1 MEEQQVK
8 EIANRLKEF
17 LKYNKIL
24 RDKYHMMLLYS
35 MPYDEPS
42 QGLAEEECV
51 KQKMPD
57 VKLIPLEKSN
67 EALAQLPDTEDVS
80 DMKAYMDSMKAM
92 LAWCKT
98 DERYC
103 EAMTDAGLL
112 CLLYEQIHALLSVH
126 YGHVILPLLALE
138 ERLYAPMPVDRQKFA
153 KKIIDTMDFYKK
165 PKVPWS
171 DEKNLI
177 YALLD
182 FFTEEALVW
191 NCNDFDTLKVKVLS
205 TPLTDDS
212 PIVLNASKREGQ
224 NFTADVYKDLFCR
237 DEFVR
242 AKELNR
248 FYNLLDDLAD
258 GWKRVEIAKALSQEE
273 KLFTM
278 PVTWVTQFMNQM
290 EEEFFPK
297 KDTV

>member
-1 MEEQQVK
+1 MEEKVK
-8 EIANRLKEF
+8 EIAHHLKAF
-17 LKYNKIL
+17 LSYNKII
-24 RDKYHMMLLYS
+24 RDKYHVMLLYS

-51 KQKMPD
+51 KQMMPD
-57 VKLIPLEKSN
+57 VKLIPLEDSD
-67 EALAQLPDTEDVS
+67 EAIKFIPDKEDVS
-80 DMKAYMDSMKAM
+80 DLKAYIETMKTM
-92 LAWCKT
+92 LSWCKE
-98 DERYC
+98 DKKYC
-103 EAMTDAGLL
+103 EAMTRAGLL
-112 CLLYEQIHALLSVH
+112 CLLYEQIRALISIH
-126 YGHVILPLLALE
+126 YGHVIPPLLALE
-138 ERLYAPMPVDRQKFA
+138 NRLYAPMPVDRQAFA
-153 KKIIDTMDFYKK
+153 KKIIDTMEFYKN

-171 DEKNLI
+171 DEKKLI
-177 YALLD
+177 YTLLD
-182 FFTEEALVW
+182 FFTEEAGGW